1 MLNNCK
7 QSYNI
12 GVGFLKIEIG
22 TNEAG
27 QRLDK
32 FLRKYLKDVPLS
44 AIFKALRK
52 GDIRVNGV
60 KKKENYPL
68 EFGDVIEIRYLQSKQ
83 EKKEDTFI
91 KVNSSGLM
99 ITYED
104 ENILIVEKWPGVLV
118 HPDQK
123 GAEPSLTDYVL
134 SYLNG
139 KGDYLPEKEKTFTPA
154 PCNRLDR
161 NTSGV
166 VIFGKNFESLRT
178 MNEMIREGN
187 VKKYYNALVKGKIK
201 DGVYKGY
208 ISKDENENISKVYD
222 EKRPNTKEIAM
233 EVKTVQTNGAY
244 SLLEIDLITGRS
256 HQIRAHLSHLG
267 NPIIGDFKYGD
278 KKLNSFFDNK
288 FGLNYQFLYAYKLI
302 FKVANGKLEY
312 LKNKTIAEAL
322 PPMFKKIKKDVFKF
336 TI

>member
-1 MLNNCK
+1 M
-7 QSYNI
+7 
-12 GVGFLKIEIG
+12 KIEIG

-60 KKKENYPL
+60 KKKENYTL
-68 EFGDVIEIRYLQSKQ
+68 EMNDVIEIRYIQSKR
-83 EKKEDTFI
+83 EKKENSFI
-91 KVNSSGLM
+91 KVNASGLR
-99 ITYED
+99 IAYED
-104 ENILIVEKWPGVLV
+104 ANIVVVEKWPGVLV

-139 KGDYLPEKEKTFTPA
+139 KGDYIPEKEVTFTPA

-166 VIFGKNFESLRT
+166 VIFGKNFEALRG
-178 MNEMIREGN
+178 MNEMIREGQ
-187 VKKYYNALVKGKIK
+187 VKKYYNALVKGKIR
-201 DGVYKGY
+201 DGVYTGY
-208 ISKDENENISKVYD
+208 ISKDENENISTVYRE
-222 EKRPNTKEIAM
+222 EKPNTKKIAM
-233 EVKTVQTNGAY
+233 EVKTIQTNGAY
-244 SLLEIDLITGRS
+244 SFLEIDLITGRS

-288 FGLNYQFLYAYKLI
+288 FGLNYQYLYAYKLI
-302 FKVANGKLEY
+302 IRGGEGKLEY
-312 LKNKTIAEAL
+312 LKNKVITEAL
-322 PPMFKKIKKDVFKF
+322 PPMFKKVKKDVFKF
-336 TI
+336 SI

>member
-1 MLNNCK
+1 MR
-7 QSYNI
+7 
-12 GVGFLKIEIG
+12 IEIG

-52 GDIRVNGV
+52 GDVRVNGV
-60 KKKENYPL
+60 KKKENYSLQL
-68 EFGDVIEIRYLQSKQ
+68 EDVIEIKYIQSKT
-83 EKKEDTFI
+83 EKKDKSFI
-91 KVNSSGLM
+91 KVNSSGLK

-104 ENILIVEKWPGVLV
+104 ENVLVVEKWPGVLV

-134 SYLNG
+134 SYLNE
-139 KGDYLPEKEKTFTPA
+139 KGDYLPEKEVTFTPA

-166 VIFGKNFESLRT
+166 VIFGKNFESLRS
-178 MNEMIREGN
+178 MNEMIREGK
-187 VKKYYNALVKGKIK
+187 VKKYYNALVKGRIK
-201 DGVYKGY
+201 DGIYKGY
-208 ISKDENENISKVYD
+208 ISKDENENISKVY
-222 EKRPNTKEIAM
+222 EQKVPNTKEISM
-233 EVKTVQTNGAY
+233 EVKTLQSNGAF

-278 KKLNSFFDNK
+278 KKLNSFFENK

-302 FKVANGKLEY
+302 FRGGEGKFEY
-312 LKNKTIAEAL
+312 LKNKTVTEAL
-322 PPMFKKIKKDVFKF
+322 PPMFKKVKKDVFKF

>member
-1 MLNNCK
+1 MR
-7 QSYNI
+7 
-12 GVGFLKIEIG
+12 IEIG

-60 KKKENYPL
+60 KKKENYSL
-68 EFGDVIEIRYLQSKQ
+68 QLDDAIEIKYIQSKT
-83 EKKEDTFI
+83 EKKDKSFI
-91 KVNSSGLM
+91 KVNSSGLK

-123 GAEPSLTDYVL
+123 GSEPSLTDYVL
-134 SYLNG
+134 SYLNE
-139 KGDYLPEKEKTFTPA
+139 KGDYVPEKEVTFTPA
-154 PCNRLDR
+154 SCNRLDR

-166 VIFGKNFESLRT
+166 VIFGKNFESLRS
-178 MNEMIREGN
+178 MNELIREGM
-187 VKKYYNALVKGKIK
+187 VKKYYNALVKGRIK
-201 DGVYKGY
+201 DGLYKGY
-208 ISKDENENISKVYD
+208 ISKDENENISKVFD
-222 EKRPNTKEIAM
+222 KKVPNTKEISM
-233 EVKTVQTNGAY
+233 EVKTIQSNGAF
-244 SLLEIDLITGRS
+244 SLVEIDLITGRS

-267 NPIIGDFKYGD
+267 NPIIGDYKYGD

-302 FKVANGKLEY
+302 FKGGEGKLEY
-312 LKNKTIAEAL
+312 LKNKTVVEAL
-322 PPMFKKIKKDVFKF
+322 PPMFKKVKRDVFKF

>member
-1 MLNNCK
+1 M
-7 QSYNI
+7 
-12 GVGFLKIEIG
+12 KIEIG

-60 KKKENYPL
+60 KKKENYTL
-68 EFGDVIEIRYLQSKQ
+68 EMGDAIEIRYIQSKR
-83 EKKEDTFI
+83 EKKENSFI
-91 KVNSSGLM
+91 KVNASGLR
-99 ITYED
+99 IAYED
-104 ENILIVEKWPGVLV
+104 ANIVVVEKWPGVLV

-123 GAEPSLTDYVL
+123 GSVPSLTDYVL

-139 KGDYLPEKEKTFTPA
+139 KGDYIPEKEVTFTPA
-154 PCNRLDR
+154 SCNRLDR

-166 VIFGKNFESLRT
+166 VVFGKNFEALRG
-178 MNEMIREGN
+178 MNEMIREGQ
-187 VKKYYNALVKGKIK
+187 VKKYYNTLVKGKIR
-201 DGVYKGY
+201 DGIYTGY
-208 ISKDENENISKVYD
+208 ISKDENENISTVYR
-222 EKRPNTKEIAM
+222 EEMPNTKKIAM
-233 EVKTVQTNGAY
+233 EVKTIQTNGAY
-244 SLLEIDLITGRS
+244 SFLEIDLITGRS

-288 FGLNYQFLYAYKLI
+288 FGLNYQYLYAYKLI
-302 FKVANGKLEY
+302 IKGGEGKLEY
-312 LKNKTIAEAL
+312 LKNKVITEAL

-336 TI
+336 SI